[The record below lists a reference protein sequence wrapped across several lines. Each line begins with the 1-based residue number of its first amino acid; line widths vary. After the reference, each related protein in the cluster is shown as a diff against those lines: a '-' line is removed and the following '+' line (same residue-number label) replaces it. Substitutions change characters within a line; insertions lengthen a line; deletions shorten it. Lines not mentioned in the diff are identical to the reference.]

1 MVRRCFVVGIFGLYP
16 HFLLSVYYFYRRSF
30 CLRQKNNRNMYEK
43 ILILKKKKDR
53 KTLDQAKINNILFWI
68 ADMHLD

>member
-1 MVRRCFVVGIFGLYP
+1 
-16 HFLLSVYYFYRRSF
+16 
-30 CLRQKNNRNMYEK
+30 MYEK

-68 ADMHLD
+68 ADMHLDKKIMAVTQLPDSRFFIKKHKRFFLDKING